1 MNTKTKKLQ
10 SLDKKFVW
18 HPFTQMEDWLKSDN
32 LVIEKGDGIYL
43 YDTDGNKYIDGVSSL
58 WVNVYGHRKKE
69 IDKAIS
75 DQLKKISHSTL
86 LGLANVPSILLAKE
100 LIKVAPKRLK
110 KVFYSDNGATS
121 VEIALKMAYQ
131 YWQHKG
137 LKNKTKFIALKESY
151 HGDTIGSVSVGGIK
165 LFHNIFKPLLFDAYF
180 AYENIEKIIEDHH
193 NEVAAV
199 IMEPLVQGAGGIIVQ
214 PKGFLKKV
222 RNLCTKYK
230 VLLIADE
237 VAVGFGRTGKMF
249 ACDHEHISPDL
260 MCVAKG
266 LTGGYLPV
274 AATLATNEI
283 FKAFLGTGKTFY
295 HGHTYTGNP
304 LGCAAALATLKL
316 FKKEKLLKKLQPK
329 IKLLAKELE
338 KFKTNGEVKEI
349 RQCGL
354 IAGIELN
361 QKASEACLLARKY
374 GLIIRPLGNVIV
386 IMPPFAIS
394 NLQLK
399 KMLQIIYKVILP

>member
-1 MNTKTKKLQ
+1 
-10 SLDKKFVW
+10 
-18 HPFTQMEDWLKSDN
+18 MEDWLKSDN